1 MYHNI
6 KKIIGSYVA
15 EMNGL
20 DALVFTAGIG
30 ENDKYIREQVCKEMS
45 YLGIEI
51 DEEYNNTAPRGKD
64 IEITAKGAKVRTFV
78 LPTNEEYM
86 IALDTYNLS
95 KYLVEELTRKE
106 KIALGRILYVDDGS
120 RDRTWPIIEELA
132 DAHKTVLGLKLAH
145 NVGHQQALWAG
156 LEWAAESEFDATV
169 SIDADLQDDVQSI
182 EEMVD
187 RFAEGF
193 DVVYGVRKERKTDTF
208 FKRQTAQL
216 FYKLMQTMGG
226 DVVYNHADFRLMSR
240 RSLRALVS
248 YPERNL
254 FLRGM
259 VRQIGFPSTSVYYD
273 RKERMAGES
282 KYPLSKMLNFAI
294 DGITS
299 FSVKPLRLITAF
311 GVIFLLIAL
320 GIICWALYAFAAGHT
335 IPGWTSL
342 LVSLWLIGGA
352 ILTAIGVIGEY
363 IGKIYKEVKRRPRYF
378 IEKERV

>member
-1 MYHNI
+1 MSSTNLLIVVPCYNEQEVLH
-6 KKIIGSYVA
+6 
-15 EMNGL
+15 ETTRQL
-20 DALVFTAGIG
+20 TA
-30 ENDKYIREQVCKEMS
+30 
-45 YLGIEI
+45 
-51 DEEYNNTAPRGKD
+51 
-64 IEITAKGAKVRTFV
+64 
-78 LPTNEEYM
+78 
-86 IALDTYNLS
+86 
-95 KYLVEELTRKE
+95 LVEELTRKE
-106 KIALGRILYVDDGS
+106 KIVLGRILYVDDGS